1 MGKNSG
7 RNTKNARL
15 GISDVEI
22 DIILAER
29 EQLRKELNMCNKQ
42 YEEVVKQNKDLQ
54 QQLRELTN
62 TKVSTR
68 KRILKSIA
76 HITGV
81 QDE

>member
-1 MGKNSG
+1 
-7 RNTKNARL
+7 
-15 GISDVEI
+15 
-22 DIILAER
+22 
-29 EQLRKELNMCNKQ
+29 MCNKQ

-62 TKVSTR
+62 TKVPTR

-76 HITGV
+76 HIAGV